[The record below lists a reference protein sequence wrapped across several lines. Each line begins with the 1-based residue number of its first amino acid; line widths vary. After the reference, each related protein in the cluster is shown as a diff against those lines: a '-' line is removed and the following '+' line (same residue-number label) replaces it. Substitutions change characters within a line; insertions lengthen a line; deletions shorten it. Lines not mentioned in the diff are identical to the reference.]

1 MPVRAPAYAVAQVR
15 ACMRS
20 DSLCAVMYCAAADH
34 PALISMALGLL
45 LNEPVAAVVILIML
59 TGGEALEDYA
69 MSRAESGIHELLERE
84 PGTARRVLAD
94 GSLEEVQA
102 TDLAVGDTV
111 MLRNGDTAP
120 VDCTVESKEGDEL
133 VVQVDESVL
142 TGEASPRKKAMGETL
157 HAGSINLSAQPLSVR
172 VLKVYADSAMEL
184 FKQTLAAALEKKAK
198 LERSSIQMAADF
210 TPFTMALAA
219 VAYWYQRLKVG
230 TASPLVLWGRV
241 LAVTMA
247 ATPCPAAIGVPI
259 AFLSGMSISSR
270 HGIAM
275 KSGAALENLGKATVC
290 VLDKTGTVTYG
301 KPRMTKLKFLGSGNN
316 ALEEDEVLRVC
327 ASLEQASNHPLAVA
341 VLTKA
346 REKGIFLRSLQDVKV
361 NETKVGHG
369 ISGEVDGWNVRIGT
383 SEYALGYDAPIT
395 AESETANGL
404 DTRPVTEVFAYFCIN
419 GFGGEA
425 KGWIACE
432 DEIRPGAQQMIQAF
446 KSRGLRCVMLSGDRT
461 ASLEKIATHLGITEH
476 HSCLPHEK
484 ALKVQEMISSGETV
498 MMVGDGTNDAPA
510 LATASV
516 GVSIGVSDLAS
527 ESADV
532 VLLATSDPIAKL
544 TQLVRLGKVVHGVAK
559 RGVLGGM
566 AISTL
571 QMLAAA
577 CGFITPRTSAVLQEC
592 VDLGSLVHSLQLLF
606 RKVI

>member
-1 MPVRAPAYAVAQVR
+1 
-15 ACMRS
+15 
-20 DSLCAVMYCAAADH
+20 
-34 PALISMALGLL
+34 MALGLL

-84 PGTARRVLAD
+84 PGSARRVCAD

-102 TDLAVGDTV
+102 TDLVVGDAV
-111 MLRNGDTAP
+111 MLRNGDTTP
-120 VDCTVESKEGDEL
+120 VDCTVEGQDGGTV

-142 TGEASPRKKAMGETL
+142 TGESLPQKKDVGDTL
-157 HAGSINLSAQPLSVR
+157 LAGSINLSPQPLSVR
-172 VLKVYADSAMEL
+172 VVKAHADSAMEL

-198 LERSSIQMAADF
+198 LERSSIQVASDF
-210 TPFTMALAA
+210 TPFTMALASA
-219 VAYWYQRLKVG
+219 AYWYQRLKVG
-230 TASPLVLWGRV
+230 TAHPLVLWGRV

-290 VLDKTGTVTYG
+290 VLDKTGTVTFG
-301 KPRMTKLKFLGSGNN
+301 TPRMTRLKYLDGAKTTQ

-341 VLTKA
+341 VIAKA
-346 REKGIFLRSLQDVKV
+346 REKGLVLRGLGDITVT
-361 NETKVGHG
+361 ETKAGHG
-369 ISGEVDGWNVRIGT
+369 VSGVVDGWEVRIGT
-383 SEYALGYDAPIT
+383 AEYALGEGDASAA
-395 AESETANGL
+395 AESDTGAGL
-404 DTRPVTEVFAYFCIN
+404 DVRPVAQLFAYFSIE
-419 GFGGEA
+419 GFGGSV
-425 KGWIACE
+425 KGSIACE
-432 DEIRPGAQQMIQAF
+432 DEIRPGAQQMVQTF
-446 KSRGLRCVMLSGDRT
+446 KGRGLRCVMLSGDRT
-461 ASLEKIATHLGITEH
+461 ASLERIATHLGIGEYHT
-476 HSCLPHEK
+476 CLPHEK
-484 ALKVQEMISSGETV
+484 AGKVQEMIASGETV
-498 MMVGDGTNDAPA
+498 IMVGDGINDAPA

-532 VLLATSDPIAKL
+532 VLLATADPITKL
-544 TQLVRLGKVVHGVAK
+544 TQLVELGKTVHGVAK
-559 RGVLGGM
+559 RGVVGGM

-606 RKVI
+606 HKVI

>member
-1 MPVRAPAYAVAQVR
+1 MTPTTAREPAPRRTRSESCVLHYAV
-15 ACMRS
+15 
-20 DSLCAVMYCAAADH
+20 ADH

-84 PGTARRVLAD
+84 PGSARRVRAD
-94 GSLEEVQA
+94 GGLEEVQA
-102 TDLAVGDTV
+102 TELVVGDSV
-111 MLRNGDTAP
+111 MLRNGDTTP
-120 VDCTVESKEGDEL
+120 VDCTVDSKGGDEV

-142 TGEASPRKKAMGETL
+142 TGEALPQKKAVGDTL
-157 HAGSINLSAQPLSVR
+157 LAGSINLSPQPLSVR
-172 VLKVYADSAMEL
+172 VVKAHADSAMEL

-198 LERSSIQMAADF
+198 LERSSIQVASDF
-210 TPFTMALAA
+210 TPFTMALASA
-219 VAYWYQRLKVG
+219 AYWYQRMKVG
-230 TASPLVLWGRV
+230 SANPLVLWGRV

-290 VLDKTGTVTYG
+290 VLDKTGTVTFG
-301 KPRMTKLKFLGSGNN
+301 TPRMTKLKFLGGGTK

-341 VLTKA
+341 VIAKA
-346 REKGIFLRSLQDVKV
+346 REKGIFLRSLQDIIVT
-361 NETKVGHG
+361 ETKAGHG
-369 ISGEVDGWNVRIGT
+369 ISGEVDGWKVRIGT
-383 SEYALGYDAPIT
+383 AEYAVGWDAPIT
-395 AESETANGL
+395 AESETGSGL
-404 DTRPVTEVFAYFCIN
+404 DTRPVTQVFAYFCIE
-419 GFGGEA
+419 GFGGDV

-432 DEIRPGAQQMIQAF
+432 DEIRPGAHQMVQSF

-461 ASLEKIATHLGITEH
+461 ASLEKIATRLGIGEYHT
-476 HSCLPHEK
+476 CLPHEK
-484 ALKVQEMISSGETV
+484 AGKVQEMISSGETV
-498 MMVGDGTNDAPA
+498 MMVGDGINDAPA

-527 ESADV
+527 DSADV
-532 VLLATSDPIAKL
+532 VLLATADPISKL
-544 TQLVRLGKVVHGVAK
+544 TQLVQLGKVVHGVAK
-559 RGVLGGM
+559 RGVVGGM

-571 QMLAAA
+571 QMVAAA

-606 RKVI
+606 QKVI